1 MVPSTTAWGRGCIRV
16 HGCDSRGQQ
25 QEPSGVPEDQGWRAF
40 PQQGP
45 KGLDSEASEALR
57 CWQGSPAP
65 HHSAGPCSG
74 PSLLLQGGVLR
85 SSNALAQ
92 NRSDSVSRSSSLCFS
107 FYICKSQVTPPTP
120 HSIVSVQRGGSLA
133 PLSWPHPRATGQ
145 PWAGRLN
152 SVSPSGK

>member
-1 MVPSTTAWGRGCIRV
+1 MCGRPPPARCPPDAWSSRVPWVSALLAPHCLIPQFLHEAARPGSFEAWLSAPRCGRSLLFPPALASPSAPAGHGPQHNSMGKGLHPV

-65 HHSAGPCSG
+65 HRSAGPCSG
-74 PSLLLQGGVLR
+74 PSLLL
-85 SSNALAQ
+85 
-92 NRSDSVSRSSSLCFS
+92 
-107 FYICKSQVTPPTP
+107 
-120 HSIVSVQRGGSLA
+120 
-133 PLSWPHPRATGQ
+133 
-145 PWAGRLN
+145 
-152 SVSPSGK
+152 